1 MGQNLFHHI
10 LGNKHPQ
17 TIYFRVPSVSGFLLI
32 TKEIIYNLRH
42 VTKADGLD
50 SWESGA
56 MQTPR
61 MWQKHCSI
69 VVPPLPFLLKHIFF
83 CHGFPAFPSKYCNF
97 PRFRSQRAILYQTT
111 TKILITLLPLQ
122 FSTVRKHYEALH
134 IVNPLFLPLRT
145 RHWDLFQH

>member
-1 MGQNLFHHI
+1 MTVATTETVQPYFSSPLINNLSIHAGKRF
-10 LGNKHPQ
+10 GVFDP
-17 TIYFRVPSVSGFLLI
+17 P
-32 TKEIIYNLRH
+32 
-42 VTKADGLD
+42 D

-69 VVPPLPFLLKHIFF
+69 VVPPLPFLLKTTFF
-83 CHGFPAFPSKYCNF
+83 CHGFPEFPSKYCNF
-97 PRFRSQRAILYQTT
+97 PRFRSQRARLYQTT